1 MTLRYW
7 DPFTELR
14 HMERALSRRWRGFT
28 GAEAEAEAWRV
39 PVDVVEDG
47 EQVEIRASLP
57 GIQPKKIQV
66 TVEDGV
72 LTIRAE
78 TTTEDER
85 RDGGYLMRERR
96 AGSFS
101 RTLRLPDTLDTEKAR
116 THYGNGVLSITL
128 PRIEAKKAKQLKIEV
143 GDRPQQLKDK
153 KAA

>member
-1 MTLRYW
+1 
-7 DPFTELR
+7 
-14 HMERALSRRWRGFT
+14 MERALNRRWRGFS
-28 GAEAEAEAWRV
+28 GAEAEAWRV

-47 EQVEIRASLP
+47 QQVEIRASLS
-57 GIQPKKIQV
+57 GIEPEKIEV

-85 RDGGYLMRERR
+85 RDGAYLMRERR
-96 AGSFS
+96 TGSFS

-116 THYGNGVLSITL
+116 THYGNGVLSIIF
-128 PRIEAKKAKQLKIEV
+128 PRVEAKKAKQLKIEV